1 MLAALAGAEVARARY
16 GSAAERTEKDG
27 VDFTTAADIEAEHA
41 IRAVLTRYRPDDA
54 IVGEELGSDGESSR
68 RWLVDPIC
76 GTLNFAAGVPLFGVN
91 VALEVDGTTTA
102 AAVADPAAG
111 SVFWTDGVGAWRRQA
126 LSNGTGLD
134 GHGAGADHG
143 RALATSAAL
152 APDTPLAP
160 TASSRLVAL
169 NLEQR
174 LPDRMGLPLLADPVF
189 RARFRPQCL
198 STTLALAWVATGQQ
212 AGYVTGGELK
222 GSVHWA
228 AAIALCRAA
237 GVVLTNLDGGELH
250 TGVQGLV
257 AAADPETH
265 RFLLASLDPH
275 RTGTAPAES
284 AA

>member
-1 MLAALAGAEVARARY
+1 MLAAWAGAEVARARY
-16 GSAAERTEKDG
+16 GSAAERTDKDG
-27 VDFTTAADIEAEHA
+27 VDFTTAADIEAERA
-41 IRAVLTRYRPDDA
+41 IRAVLTRHRPDDA

-76 GTLNFAAGVPLFGVN
+76 GTLNFAAGIPLFAVN
-91 VALEVDGTTTA
+91 VALEVDGATTA

-111 SVFWTDGVGAWRRQA
+111 CVFWTDGVEAWRRQA
-126 LSNGTGLD
+126 PGNAGDQADTALS
-134 GHGAGADHG
+134 
-143 RALATSAAL
+143 
-152 APDTPLAP
+152 P

-169 NLEQR
+169 NIDLP
-174 LPDRMGLPLLADPVF
+174 LPDPMGLPLLTDPVF

-228 AAIALCRAA
+228 AGIALCRAA

-265 RFLLASLDPH
+265 RFLLASLH
-275 RTGTAPAES
+275 SGRIGTASSAS